1 MLNTPSQNS
10 SVDTVAPRQQN
21 MTETAQMTL
30 NTDLD
35 FLNVHEVARVLRCA
49 PISVYRL
56 IAKRALLVYRAC
68 RKILFKRSDV
78 LDYLEHSKSDTKP
91 YGSPKA

>member
-1 MLNTPSQNS
+1 MPSHS
-10 SVDTVAPRQQN
+10 TVDTSDEPRQKN

-30 NTDLD
+30 STDLD
-35 FLNVHEVARVLRCA
+35 FLNVHEVAQVLRCA

-56 IAKRALLVYRAC
+56 IARRALPVYRAC
-68 RKILFKRSDV
+68 RKILFKRTDV
-78 LDYLEHSKSDTKP
+78 LDYLERSKYP